1 MTEPKVTQPQQG
13 ERKSIV
19 AIERWVGLLA
29 SGGVLEAHATKLSG
43 KAPVSEEKIAELDA
57 WLRAQTSDVRKRERR
72 AAIEVCIWMANADR
86 NLDAEEAS
94 LLKTLIDRS
103 GLDDDTKDT
112 LVSEVHDPP
121 SLADLEERLTHPVLR
136 ELLLFL
142 AWELANADGTVAR
155 AEAAFFEGLTKRLGV
170 SPERAKEIQSAV

>member
-1 MTEPKVTQPQQG
+1 MTE
-13 ERKSIV
+13 RNSIV

-29 SGGVLEAHATKLSG
+29 AGGVLEAKGTVVSGHAPIAK
-43 KAPVSEEKIAELDA
+43 EKIDELEA
-57 WLRAQTSDVRKRERR
+57 WLRSQPSDVRTRERR

-86 NLDAEEAS
+86 ELDAEEAS
-94 LLKTLIDRS
+94 LLKTVIDRS
-103 GLDDDTKDT
+103 GLDDDMKDT

-142 AWELANADGTVAR
+142 AWELANADGSVAR
-155 AEAAFFEGLTKRLGV
+155 AEEAFFKGLAKRLGV
-170 SPERAKEIQSAV
+170 SDERAAEIQRAV

>member
-1 MTEPKVTQPQQG
+1 MN

-29 SGGVLEAHATKLSG
+29 AGGVIEGKGMAVSGRAPISKEKIEELEA
-43 KAPVSEEKIAELDA
+43 
-57 WLRAQTSDVRKRERR
+57 WLAAQPREVRVRERR

-86 NLDAEEAS
+86 NLEADEAG
-94 LLKTLIDRS
+94 LLKTLIDKS
-103 GLDDDTKDT
+103 GLDDDTKDL

-155 AEAAFFEGLTKRLGV
+155 AEAAFFTGLAKRLGV
-170 SPERAKEIQSAV
+170 SDARAAEIQAAV

>member
-1 MTEPKVTQPQQG
+1 MT
-13 ERKSIV
+13 ERKSVV

-29 SGGVLEAHATKLSG
+29 AGGVLEAKGTAVSG
-43 KAPVSEEKIAELDA
+43 AAPIPKEKIAELEA
-57 WLRAQTSDVRKRERR
+57 WLAAQPSEVRVRERR

-86 NLDAEEAS
+86 SLDAEEAS

-103 GLDDDTKDT
+103 GLDDDTKDL

-121 SLADLEERLTHPVLR
+121 SLADLEERLTHPTLR

-142 AWELANADGTVAR
+142 SWELANADGDVAR
-155 AEAAFFEGLTKRLGV
+155 AEAAFFTGLAKRLGV
-170 SPERAKEIQSAV
+170 SDERAAEIKAAV

>member
-1 MTEPKVTQPQQG
+1 MN

-29 SGGVLEAHATKLSG
+29 AGGVIEGKGMAVSGRAPIPKEKIEELEA
-43 KAPVSEEKIAELDA
+43 
-57 WLRAQTSDVRKRERR
+57 WLAAQPREVRVRERR

-86 NLDAEEAS
+86 NLEADEAG
-94 LLKTLIDRS
+94 LLKTLIDKS
-103 GLDDDTKDT
+103 GLDDDTKDL

-155 AEAAFFEGLTKRLGV
+155 AEAAFFTGLAKRLGV
-170 SPERAKEIQSAV
+170 SDARAAEIQAAV

>member
-1 MTEPKVTQPQQG
+1 M
-13 ERKSIV
+13 
-19 AIERWVGLLA
+19 
-29 SGGVLEAHATKLSG
+29 
-43 KAPVSEEKIAELDA
+43 
-57 WLRAQTSDVRKRERR
+57 RERR

-86 NLDAEEAS
+86 ELDGDEAG
-94 LLKTLIDRS
+94 LLKTLIDKS
-103 GLDDDTKDT
+103 GLDDDTKDA

-155 AEAAFFEGLTKRLGV
+155 AEAAFFTGLAKRLGV
-170 SPERAKEIQSAV
+170 SDARAKEIQAAV

>member
-1 MTEPKVTQPQQG
+1 MN

-29 SGGVLEAHATKLSG
+29 AGGVLEGKGTAVSG
-43 KAPVSEEKIAELDA
+43 RAPVAKEKIDELEA
-57 WLRAQTSDVRKRERR
+57 WLAAQPREVRVRERR

-86 NLDAEEAS
+86 NLEADEAS

-103 GLDDDTKDT
+103 GLDDDTKDL

-121 SLADLEERLTHPVLR
+121 SLSDLEERLTHPVLR

-142 AWELANADGTVAR
+142 AWELANADGSVAR
-155 AEAAFFEGLTKRLGV
+155 AEAACFTGLAKRLGV
-170 SPERAKEIQSAV
+170 SDARAEEIKAAV